1 MYLYV
6 PVIKNGKKL
15 HSPWQG
21 LHVVVK
27 KIGDMTFQVEEV
39 GNHRKRKV
47 VNFNRL
53 KLCGVPPSANQ
64 YPVPLSA
71 YWSLLQFTSAETAS
85 SPLVHI
91 GWDWSDVYRW
101 DCGRGEQRYSR
112 NWGRDRWR
120 SSAHSLRRD
129 RWRST
134 RRSSRTSRWSYI
146 SICPGQFEFVVFQ
159 MVLLST
165 RAKNL
170 FLILCCHF
178 RWMGGLY

>member
-1 MYLYV
+1 MVSFTASEKPRMDKAHEKAQEHLRTSQKRQKDCYDCRVASEEITVRDHMYLYV

-53 KLCGVPPSANQ
+53 KLCGEPPSANQ

-91 GWDWSDVYRW
+91 G
-101 DCGRGEQRYSR
+101 
-112 NWGRDRWR
+112 
-120 SSAHSLRRD
+120 
-129 RWRST
+129 
-134 RRSSRTSRWSYI
+134 
-146 SICPGQFEFVVFQ
+146 
-159 MVLLST
+159 
-165 RAKNL
+165 
-170 FLILCCHF
+170 
-178 RWMGGLY
+178 